1 MQWSYGSWDMEHDKI
16 NFFAILAYF
25 LHFFPTNNLE
35 NQNLKKNEKTPRY
48 IIILHSVP
56 QMTII
61 LRYGVQQTEFLYFG
75 LFLTLLATNQKNENF
90 EKMKKNAWRYYDF
103 THKYHKWKS
112 YNVWFLR
119 YGVQHFGPFLTHFW
133 PHYWPWKL
141 KFGKN
146 IKKPG
151 DIIFLYMC
159 TVNEDH
165 TMYEVWFM
173 RYKGRETDFFVSFGP
188 FLALWPSNKP
198 KNQNLKKWKQHLDIS
213 SFYTCVPQ
221 IKSYDV
227 WFLRYETWQTI
238 FCHFGQVFVLLP
250 RKVPKKLKFWKKIK
264 KNTWIYYHVTHVY
277 QKLWSVPEIQW
288 VTDRRTNQKTEK
300 INT

>member
-1 MQWSYGSWDMEHDKI
+1 MEC
-16 NFFAILAYF
+16 NIL
-25 LHFFPTNNLE
+25 
-35 NQNLKKNEKTPRY
+35 
-48 IIILHSVP
+48 
-56 QMTII
+56 
-61 LRYGVQQTEFLYFG
+61 G
-75 LFLTLLATNQKNENF
+75 
-90 EKMKKNAWRYYDF
+90 
-103 THKYHKWKS
+103 
-112 YNVWFLR
+112 
-119 YGVQHFGPFLTHFW
+119 HFW

-159 TVNEDH
+159 TINEDH

-277 QKLWSVPEIQW
+277 QKLWSVPEIRW

>member
-16 NFFAILAYF
+16 KFSAILAYF

-159 TVNEDH
+159 TINEDH

-198 KNQNLKKWKQHLDIS
+198 KKSKFEKMKTTPGYIIILHLCTTNKIIWCMVSEIWNVTDYFLSFWASFRPFTPQSTQKIKILKK
-213 SFYTCVPQ
+213 
-221 IKSYDV
+221 
-227 WFLRYETWQTI
+227 
-238 FCHFGQVFVLLP
+238 
-250 RKVPKKLKFWKKIK
+250 
-264 KNTWIYYHVTHVY
+264 N
-277 QKLWSVPEIQW
+277 
-288 VTDRRTNQKTEK
+288 
-300 INT
+300 